1 MPVSFV
7 SIRTKLREMA
17 QKRYIEHQRDTDK
30 LTGCL
35 TKAAFEYKLREFLE
49 RPEHN
54 GVLPVTGI
62 LKRVKRRRMFWQ
74 RYFEENRMAGLHCCK
89 KKMIRSADCSSCGR
103 WTKTAE
109 GNNAEDLFLKIL
121 L

>member
-17 QKRYIEHQRDTDK
+17 QKRYIEQQRDTDK

-54 GVLPVTGI
+54 GVLPALLCYRTKAEIPIFILSVTGI
-62 LKRVKRRRMFWQ
+62 LKRVKRRRMFCQ
-74 RYFEENRMAGLHCCK
+74 RYFEGNRMLAYIVAK
-89 KKMIRSADCSSCGR
+89 RK
-103 WTKTAE
+103 
-109 GNNAEDLFLKIL
+109 
-121 L
+121 

>member
-17 QKRYIEHQRDTDK
+17 QKRYIEQQRDTDK

-54 GVLPVTGI
+54 GVLPAMLCYRKKAEIPIFILSVTGI
-62 LKRVKRRRMFWQ
+62 LKRVKRRRMFCQ
-74 RYFEENRMAGLHCCK
+74 RYFEGNRMLAYIVAK
-89 KKMIRSADCSSCGR
+89 RK
-103 WTKTAE
+103 
-109 GNNAEDLFLKIL
+109 
-121 L
+121 